1 MRLHMT
7 WAVMG
12 TVRTQVGL
20 HEVQH
25 GTTQASTWANSMYMD
40 WYRGTHKAAWVD
52 QGWVRMGVRIRIKWV
67 SHEARYTGVGQLG
80 GFVAQYKVNVRSC
93 SATITLGRLGRCTR

>member
-1 MRLHMT
+1 
-7 WAVMG
+7 MG
-12 TVRTQVGL
+12 KFNV
-20 HEVQH
+20 
-25 GTTQASTWANSMYMD
+25 MD
-40 WYRGTHKAAWVD
+40 WYRGTHKAVWVD